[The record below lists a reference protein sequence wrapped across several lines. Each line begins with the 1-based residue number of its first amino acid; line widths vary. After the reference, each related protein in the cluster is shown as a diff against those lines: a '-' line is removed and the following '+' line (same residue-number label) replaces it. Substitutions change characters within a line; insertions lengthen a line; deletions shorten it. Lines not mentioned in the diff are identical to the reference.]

1 MSPDNL
7 YDEIHSLQLE
17 IEENEKNF
25 DAALQDTPSQV
36 ELARLIYRNIRL
48 LERRLSDL
56 RVLFD
61 QISGADGH
69 DV

>member
-1 MSPDNL
+1 MIADDL

-36 ELARLIYRNIRL
+36 ELARIIYKNIKL

-56 RVLFD
+56 RILFD
-61 QISGADGH
+61 QRTDTP
-69 DV
+69 

>member
-36 ELARLIYRNIRL
+36 ELARIIYRNIRL
-48 LERRLSDL
+48 LEGRLADL